1 MTETTEIKPL
11 IQAMRRALMRDH
23 QLDVPYT
30 ALRAAYLGAKGE
42 SPHAARKR
50 KTSTSATPADEF
62 VPPLRASTYRV
73 DLPADWVVKKL
84 YLVESDIGCLERLS
98 LDPEGRFI
106 LKEDWQFRARVL
118 LIDAKVPRISRY
130 GLPDFLSDP
139 RKFFEAFFRG
149 VELQTGRRVHIED
162 LGDDSGGDA
171 MLIVG
176 MPAAEWEALLLR
188 GVEGDKPLCDETAEW
203 AGLHHKVA
211 LEGLSK
217 SRAAEF
223 CERFLATLL
232 EDDANA
238 KLEWVW
244 PDEDSDSRTCWVD
257 LQTGILTVFG
267 APVPAGVE
275 VLDRLRVCLYEDE
288 QFDVKATRI
297 GDEFIWKLTD
307 ADLRALK
314 RQKLLS

>member
-11 IQAMRRALMRDH
+11 IQAMRRALLREH

-30 ALRAAYLGAKGE
+30 ALRAAYLSANGA
-42 SPHAARKR
+42 SPHATRNRKSS
-50 KTSTSATPADEF
+50 KPATPADEV
-62 VPPLRASTYRV
+62 VPPLRASAYRV

-84 YLVESDIGCLERLS
+84 YLVENDIGCLERLS
-98 LDPEGRFI
+98 LDPESRFI
-106 LKEDWQFRARVL
+106 LKEDWQFKARVL

-139 RKFFEAFFRG
+139 RQFFEAFFRG

-176 MPAAEWEALLLR
+176 MPATEWEALLLR
-188 GVEGDKPLCDETAEW
+188 GVEGDKPLCDEAAEW

-211 LEGLSK
+211 FDGFTK

-223 CERFLATLL
+223 CQRFLDTLL
-232 EDDANA
+232 EEDANA

-244 PDEDSDSRTCWVD
+244 PDEDSDSRMCWVD
-257 LQTGILTVFG
+257 LQTGVLTVFG
-267 APVPAGVE
+267 SPVPAGVE
-275 VLDRLRVCLYEDE
+275 TLDRLRVCLYEDE
-288 QFDVKATRI
+288 LFDVEATRV

-307 ADLRALK
+307 AALRDLQHR
-314 RQKLLS
+314 KLLS

>member
-11 IQAMRRALMRDH
+11 IQAMRRALLREH

-30 ALRAAYLGAKGE
+30 ALRAAYLSANGA
-42 SPHAARKR
+42 SPHATRNRKSS
-50 KTSTSATPADEF
+50 KSVSPEADF
-62 VPPLRASTYRV
+62 VPPLHASTYRV

-84 YLVESDIGCLERLS
+84 YLVENDIGCLERLS
-98 LDPEGRFI
+98 LDPESRFI
-106 LKEDWQFRARVL
+106 LKENWQFKARVL

-130 GLPDFLSDP
+130 GLPDFLSNP
-139 RKFFEAFFRG
+139 RQFFEAFFRG
-149 VELQTGRRVHIED
+149 VEPQTGHRVHIED

-176 MPAAEWEALLLR
+176 MPATEWAALLLR
-188 GVEGDKPLCDETAEW
+188 GVAGDKPLCDEAAEW
-203 AGLHHKVA
+203 AGLHYKA
-211 LEGLSK
+211 AFDGLSK

-223 CERFLATLL
+223 CQRFLNTLL
-232 EDDANA
+232 EEDADA

-244 PDEDSDSRTCWVD
+244 PDEDGDSRTCWVD

-275 VLDRLRVCLYEDE
+275 SLDRLRLCVYDE
-288 QFDVKATRI
+288 LFEVEATSTEE
-297 GDEFIWKLTD
+297 GFLWKLTD
-307 ADLRALK
+307 AALRDLK
-314 RQKLLS
+314 RQELLS